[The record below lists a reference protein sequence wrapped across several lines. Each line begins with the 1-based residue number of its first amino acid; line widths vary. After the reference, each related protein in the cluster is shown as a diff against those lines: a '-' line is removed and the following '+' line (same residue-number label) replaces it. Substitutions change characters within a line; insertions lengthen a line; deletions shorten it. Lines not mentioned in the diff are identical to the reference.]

1 MKKEHF
7 KNIVL
12 TVLVVMNIVLGSNI
26 LFDKK
31 LWPSGYNFFNLSN
44 FPLISCFKKEN
55 PDVQNVKKAQH
66 LTLPDKII
74 FNTGDQSTRFSL
86 HSNDG
91 EYNKIIE
98 ECNKILTAGLKAKS
112 ENIIEILPEEW
123 FSSLMSK
130 SVYLS
135 YYTEFETGFFANS
148 LGIIDTFVDD
158 KIHSFSNVVI
168 ALTDDTNI
176 YIEDSNSKKYYKII
190 INQDSKNFNNMVSE
204 VINDRINDGGAIINY
219 SFDLNFD
226 KPFGDQKTIISSM
239 VPIYSQTQKA
249 PIISVKNP
257 LIFEG
262 KLDNAKINHIAT
274 LFNMNPNT
282 AKRYTDA
289 EGSIV
294 YVENNA
300 TLMIS
305 QKGTIEYKAKD
316 SGIVLAQSGNHYNA
330 ISKLNDFLGSI
341 GNITGA
347 NKGIYLSSK
356 AFSGE
361 NTVTFD
367 YIFQGLP
374 VNVSIDDMNHAV
386 SCTVADG
393 RMKEFKYIARSYN
406 LTNESVFTPE
416 YITAVD
422 ETILKYSDIN
432 GEITIN
438 KMYLAYTDNGI
449 SEALSPGWYTEVNT
463 VLYDD
468 KEG

>member
-12 TVLVVMNIVLGSNI
+12 TVLVVINIVLGSNI

-44 FPLISCFKKEN
+44 FPLVSCFKK
-55 PDVQNVKKAQH
+55 QNLDTYNVEKAQH
-66 LTLPDKII
+66 LTMPDKII

-86 HSNDG
+86 QSSDSD
-91 EYNKIIE
+91 YNKTLE
-98 ECNKILTAGLKAKS
+98 ECNKILSSCLKEKS
-112 ENIIEILPEEW
+112 ENIVEILPEEW

-135 YYTEFETGFFANS
+135 YYTDFQTSFFANS
-148 LGIIDTFVDD
+148 LGIIDTTVDD

-168 ALTDDTNI
+168 ATSNDTNV
-176 YIEDSNSKKYYKII
+176 YIEDSNTKKYYKII
-190 INQDSKNFNNMVSE
+190 ANQKSESFNDMVSS
-204 VINDRINDGGAIINY
+204 VIANRINDGAIINY

-239 VPIYSQTQKA
+239 VPIYSETQKA
-249 PIISVKNP
+249 PVILVKNP
-257 LIFEG
+257 LLTEG
-262 KLDNAKINHIAT
+262 KFDNIKINNIAT
-274 LFNMNPNT
+274 LFYMNPNT

-289 EGSIV
+289 EGNIV

-305 QKGTIEYKAKD
+305 PKGIIEYRAKD

-330 ISKLNDFLGSI
+330 VSKLNDFLGSLCH
-341 GNITGA
+341 ITGT
-347 NKGIYLSSK
+347 NSGRYLSSK
-356 AFSGE
+356 ATDGE
-361 NTVTFD
+361 KTVTFD

-374 VNVSIDDMNHAV
+374 VKVMIDNMSHAATA
-386 SCTVADG
+386 TVEDG
-393 RMKEFKYIARSYN
+393 RLKELKVILRNYALSD
-406 LTNESVFTPE
+406 EMVMTPE
-416 YITAVD
+416 YIKAVD
-422 ETILKYSDIN
+422 DTIQEYSDIN

-438 KMYLAYTDNGI
+438 KMYLAYNDSGL
-449 SEALSPGWYTEVNT
+449 SETLSPDWHTEVNA
-463 VLYDD
+463 VIFDD